1 MKRSVLFQRWLG
13 CVLLF
18 SATLCGRSA
27 VAPYA
32 SQWDFNNVLTATAG
46 GTTIT
51 PSFAP
56 PATKT
61 SISFTNIAIQ
71 GQPAV
76 AAVFPRGNLLRAIHR
91 LAPNGG
97 GVAVNQYSVIMDV
110 LFESRTPGFTA
121 LLQTTSANSD
131 DAEWF
136 INAQGGLGILGTY
149 GGTLSDGQW
158 HRLILSVDTAAGT
171 YRSYLDGVR
180 VQELKSG
187 LAVDGRFA
195 LQATALLFADNN
207 QETSGGMIN
216 SLQIRS
222 EPVTDPEAAEL
233 GGAQAQG
240 IPLPVPADIHVLF
253 PKGGETIQALTPQTL
268 SWSAGNAIGLVHLE
282 LMKGATVAL
291 DMATVPLKAGSYT
304 WTPDRYIA
312 NGNDY
317 RLRITSLV
325 STSVVAQSDAAFSIV
340 GGQVLSPAYGTELQK
355 NGGFENEF
363 TSWAILKGAPVT
375 LLAGQGKGSP
385 HGGKRFFHGGRNT
398 SAPEGT
404 VGQQIDL
411 LAAGFTGEQLDDL
424 STLSVEGWLRNQYG
438 AGEFDDQV
446 FLRVRSLDAA
456 GAELSSLRTILPVS
470 GVWSRQQMSG
480 LLPVGT
486 RHLSLE
492 VVGHH
497 RRDNDNDSMADDLIL
512 KLGRPTP
519 PLKAVTIT
527 KLPML
532 QDYRQ
537 NAMTLLWETDGNLA
551 DHAVHWGRES
561 TSEHVEKRI
570 STLQIDSTHFVHQA
584 TLTGLE
590 TETSYRYRVQSGAQ
604 TTPVFTLTTAPK
616 LESAFAVAWWGDN
629 HDGTSTLRTHVS
641 NIVSHAPNLICVAG
655 DMVNSGSSASEWHD
669 YWFKPLEHMNAAQT
683 IPVLYARGN
692 HDGEHALAYAYS
704 VLPGNGA
711 WYSFPYGNSWFIFL
725 DSEADSYSVPE
736 QLNWLKSE
744 LQRPEVRRAAF
755 RIVCFHRPPYTDFW
769 NGGGY
774 TGETWVQSLWTPVLA
789 ANDVD
794 LVISGHTHAYCRG
807 TTNGVTY
814 VVSGGGGGT
823 VDTER
828 VANWPFFTVEYT
840 DTHFDLMEVDG
851 AQLDWR
857 TFSASNKLVDQFRL
871 HSRAAELSIDEGT
884 PQNHQA
890 SVTLTGRAGLKYI
903 LESSTDLTSWKGIA
917 TNLLTT
923 ASQSVTNTIPLT
935 QKAAFL
941 RARTAL

>member
-1 MKRSVLFQRWLG
+1 MTTPEGW
-13 CVLLF
+13 
-18 SATLCGRSA
+18 SA

-32 SQWDFNNVLTATAG
+32 SQWDFDNTLTATVG
-46 GTTIT
+46 GSILL
-51 PSFAP
+51 PSFSAP
-56 PATKT
+56 STKT
-61 SISFTNIAIQ
+61 AVSFTNVTIQ
-71 GQPAV
+71 GQPAI
-76 AAVFPRGNLLRAIHR
+76 AAAFPRGNLLRATHR

-97 GVAVNQYSVIMDV
+97 GTAVNQYSVIMDV

-121 LLQTTSANSD
+121 LLQTGSANSD

-136 INAQGGLGILGTY
+136 INAQGGLGILGVY
-149 GGTLSDGQW
+149 GGAFSDNEW
-158 HRLILSVDTAAGT
+158 HRVILSVDAAAGIF
-171 YRSYLDGVR
+171 RSYLDGVR

-187 LAVDGRFA
+187 ISLDGRFA
-195 LQATALLFADNN
+195 LQTTALLFADNN

-222 EPVTDPEAAEL
+222 EPLTDEEAADL
-233 GGAQAQG
+233 GGAQARG
-240 IPLPVPADIHVLF
+240 IPLPLPTGIQVVF
-253 PKGGETIQALTPQTL
+253 PKGGETIQALVPQTV
-268 SWSAGNAIGLVHLE
+268 SWSSSNAVGLIHLE
-282 LMKGATVAL
+282 LIKGTNVAL
-291 DMATVPLKAGSYT
+291 DMATVPLKSSSYV
-304 WTPDRYIA
+304 WIPDRYIS

-325 STSVVAQSDAAFSIV
+325 SSNVTAQSEAAFSVV

-355 NGGFENEF
+355 NGGFESELTN
-363 TSWAILKGAPVT
+363 WIVLKGNPLT
-375 LLAGQGKGSP
+375 LLSTQGKGSP

-404 VGQQIDL
+404 VGQRIDL
-411 LAAGFTGEQLDDL
+411 LAAGFTAEQLDDL
-424 STLSVEGWLRNQYG
+424 STLSVEGWLRNQYS

-456 GAELSSLRTILPVS
+456 GNDLSSLRTILPVS
-470 GVWSRQQMSG
+470 AVWSRQQMTG

-486 RHLSLE
+486 RQLSLE

-519 PLKAVTIT
+519 PLKAVSIT

-551 DHAVHWGRES
+551 EHKVYWGREEA
-561 TSEHVEKRI
+561 SEHVEKQV
-570 STLQIDSTHFVHQA
+570 STLQIDTTHYVHQV

-590 TETSYRYRVQSGAQ
+590 AETSYRYRVQSGSQA
-604 TTPVFTLTTAPK
+604 TPVFTFTTAPR

-629 HDGTSTLRTHVS
+629 HDGTTTLRTHVS
-641 NIVSHAPNLICVAG
+641 NIVSHAPNMICVAG

-669 YWFKPLEHMNAAQT
+669 YWFKPLEHMNASQT
-683 IPVLYARGN
+683 IPVLFARGN

-704 VLPGNGA
+704 ALPGNGA

-725 DSEADSYSVPE
+725 DSEANSYDIPE

-774 TGETWVQSLWTPVLA
+774 TGESWVQSLWTPILA

-828 VANWPFFTVEYT
+828 VASWPFFTVEYT

-871 HSRAAELSIDEGT
+871 HSRAAELAILDGN
-884 PQNHQA
+884 PQDRKTA
-890 SVTLTGRAGLKYI
+890 VTLTGRAGLKYI
-903 LESSTDLTSWKGIA
+903 LESSTDLSIWRGIA
-917 TNLLTT
+917 TNTLTA
-923 ASQSVTNTIPLT
+923 ASQTVTNAIPLT
-935 QKAAFL
+935 EKAAFL
-941 RARTAL
+941 RARTAP